1 MLYTALVAGD
11 EVIGNKTST
20 RLSPD
25 GHETNWMFIWDLRYV
40 STATK
45 STGESSDSKMFP
57 DLHVGTQMYPT
68 SSEVNEPYVR
78 RMGVAAPHS
87 LDRGKGGDRGAQEAG
102 TGPDLRCWTDRRRNS
117 DRVGR
122 LHETNDAMRGGEYRR
137 QLYRARTTSYP
148 FR

>member
-78 RMGVAAPHS
+78 RMGWPHCIVWI
-87 LDRGKGGDRGAQEAG
+87 GVEALRRPRSTGG
-102 TGPDLRCWTDRRRNS
+102 TGLDLRCCTDRRRNS
-117 DRVGR
+117 DRAGR
-122 LHETNDAMRGGEYRR
+122 CTRLMMRCETASTGGSCTGSVRHPIP
-137 QLYRARTTSYP
+137 SG
-148 FR
+148 